1 MNCHGFQTV
10 AKAQN
15 AFDPTRDLSDTLPGL
30 KECNSLCAIGLMTG
44 CAMNSDDK
52 NRETEPAREAEQAAR
67 QQARESEEAE
77 LSSLLLRLRHKS
89 AADVSSAIK
98 TADTD
103 MKSAM
108 AYLAEVHLEQQKKT
122 NRMLDN
128 IQRGRIPPPL
138 ADS

>member
-1 MNCHGFQTV
+1 
-10 AKAQN
+10 
-15 AFDPTRDLSDTLPGL
+15 
-30 KECNSLCAIGLMTG
+30 
-44 CAMNSDDK
+44 MNSDDK

-122 NRMLDN
+122 NRMFDN

>member
-1 MNCHGFQTV
+1 
-10 AKAQN
+10 
-15 AFDPTRDLSDTLPGL
+15 
-30 KECNSLCAIGLMTG
+30 
-44 CAMNSDDK
+44 MNSDDK
-52 NRETEPAREAEQAAR
+52 NWKAEPAREAEQAAR

-77 LSSLLLRLRHKS
+77 LTSLLLRLRHKS

-108 AYLAEVHLEQQKKT
+108 AYLAEVHLAQQKKT

-128 IQRGRIPPPL
+128 IQRHRIPPPL